1 MDLRAANDRIA
12 DKAEKLRFVSRVPM
26 LCECAA
32 PDCRQLVMISLPEY
46 RQIRDDPDRF
56 LTAPGHHI
64 DGAEVQT
71 ATNEY
76 AILAF
81 HDHRESNGG
90 GRRSA

>member
-1 MDLRAANDRIA
+1 MFSLTSRNSASLRAALCSQSDDTTGSQVNRY
-12 DKAEKLRFVSRVPM
+12 RVPAIGV
-26 LCECAA
+26 ET
-32 PDCRQLVMISLPEY
+32 RS
-46 RQIRDDPDRF
+46 DDPDRF